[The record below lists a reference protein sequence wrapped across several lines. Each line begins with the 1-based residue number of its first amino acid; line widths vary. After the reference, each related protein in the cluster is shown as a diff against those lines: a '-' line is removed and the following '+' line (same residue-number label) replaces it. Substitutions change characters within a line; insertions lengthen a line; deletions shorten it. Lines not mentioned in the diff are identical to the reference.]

1 MNWSAESKLNTRENI
16 NYKAGEAGTV
26 SPTRSA
32 TAIRRQRSRS
42 SHGPGDRSSSSS
54 VKATQ
59 NGNRSEGGVKE
70 TVLGLVGVPRQS
82 ASAVPAHRTATGVN

>member
-1 MNWSAESKLNTRENI
+1 MNTRENI
-16 NYKAGEAGTV
+16 NYKAGEAGAV

-42 SHGPGDRSSSSS
+42 SHGPGDRSSLSSS
-54 VKATQ
+54 VKAT
-59 NGNRSEGGVKE
+59 EGGVKE
-70 TVLGLVGVPRQS
+70 TVLGLGGVQRQS

>member
-16 NYKAGEAGTV
+16 NYKAGEAGAV

-42 SHGPGDRSSSSS
+42 SHGPGDRSSPSS
-54 VKATQ
+54 VKAT
-59 NGNRSEGGVKE
+59 EGGVKE
-70 TVLGLVGVPRQS
+70 TIVGLGGVPRQS

>member
-54 VKATQ
+54 VKVTP
-59 NGNRSEGGVKE
+59 GVKE
-70 TVLGLVGVPRQS
+70 TAVLGLGGVQRQS

>member
-16 NYKAGEAGTV
+16 NYKAGEGGTV

-42 SHGPGDRSSSSS
+42 SHGPGDRASPSS
-54 VKATQ
+54 VKTT
-59 NGNRSEGGVKE
+59 EGGVKE
-70 TVLGLVGVPRQS
+70 TVVGLGGVPRQS